1 MEGGGKELIKV
12 LTVTAPIDTEKLKV
26 ADECPHSFIGPVT
39 SKESS

>member
-12 LTVTAPIDTEKLKV
+12 LTVTAPIEKLKV